1 MLDCKKVDIDDA
13 EDMQSYV
20 IFSMNRGVM
29 VSKQSSLVPKIGIPG
44 QHHRFAVKEEPSKL
58 SSIGQKP
65 VPTEINHNFNF
76 SAAKLN
82 SQSRC
87 GVAPERRTARA
98 DFR

>member
-1 MLDCKKVDIDDA
+1 MRDFFHESRSDGFETV
-13 EDMQSYV
+13 
-20 IFSMNRGVM
+20 FSRSQGLASQANTC
-29 VSKQSSLVPKIGIPG
+29 
-44 QHHRFAVKEEPSKL
+44 HRFAVKEEPSKL